1 MSNLIYS
8 SKILLFGEYSIVI
21 NSYGF
26 AIPYSLYK
34 GSLKLNGGNKD
45 RDSHKKIL
53 EFIEYLKK
61 KSKKSS

>member
-1 MSNLIYS
+1 MSNSIYS

-26 AIPYSLYK
+26 AIPHSSYN
-34 GSLKLNGGNKD
+34 GSLKLNAGNKD
-45 RDSHKKIL
+45 RDSQKKIL

-61 KSKKSS
+61 KS